1 MTKKRQTLNPDLQDL
16 KVACNI
22 KSIIYICLIPFI
34 VLFKYELI
42 HVLCLSLPLLSLS
55 LSLSLSADSTG
66 LWVPKIPDINGADI
80 IEVT

>member
-55 LSLSLSADSTG
+55 LSLSLSLLTVLDYGYLKFLTSME
-66 LWVPKIPDINGADI
+66 LIS
-80 IEVT
+80 